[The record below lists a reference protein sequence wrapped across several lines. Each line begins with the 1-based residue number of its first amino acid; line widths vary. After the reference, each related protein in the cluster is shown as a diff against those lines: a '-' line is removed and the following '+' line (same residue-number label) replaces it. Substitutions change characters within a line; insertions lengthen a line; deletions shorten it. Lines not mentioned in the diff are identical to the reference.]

1 MESSPLGLKRSSS
14 TFRRRAVPLSDITIH
29 LVEQHEAV
37 LRHVLFW
44 LQEQTYFRQRWHHSL
59 STLPLFEVV
68 SLVKLQRLLVEI
80 VDATEQFPFGFAP
93 SEEAFAERL
102 SFRLHLLWHEVHHLQ
117 KLVGVYI
124 ARTADAGVRND

>member
-14 TFRRRAVPLSDITIH
+14 TFRRLAVPLSDITIH

-68 SLVKLQRLLVEI
+68 S
-80 VDATEQFPFGFAP
+80 FAP